1 MKVIEYGRVSTD
13 KQQQKNK
20 KKRNK
25 LTTEIFIA
33 ESTEIHKGK
42 YDYSQSVYKG
52 WDNQIAIIC
61 PIHGLFYQ
69 KAGAH
74 IKGKGCKK
82 CADCERGHF
91 KRLSTNEFIEKS
103 NEIHGNKYDYSKV
116 VYETQYSKVRII
128 CPIHG
133 EFIQKAGNHLNGK
146 GCKKCASEQLKRKI
160 FGVGINDYKCG
171 DGNSYNSKCYITWR
185 TMLYRCY
192 SKYYVSKYPTYN
204 NCKVC
209 DEWLSLSNFK
219 KWFDENYIE
228 GYAIDK
234 DLTQH
239 GLSHKIYSPSTCVFV
254 PERINTMFTKC
265 DSNRGKIKIGV
276 RKQGDLFISEVSK
289 MNEKTYIGCFKTENE
304 AFQAY
309 KREKEKY
316 IKEVADDY
324 FTKGLIT
331 ERVRD
336 LMYKY
341 EVLEND

>member
-1 MKVIEYGRVSTD
+1 MKVVEYGRVSTD
-13 KQQQKNK
+13 KQQQNNK

-33 ESTEIHKGK
+33 ESTEIHRGK

-74 IKGKGCKK
+74 IK
-82 CADCERGHF
+82 
-91 KRLSTNEFIEKS
+91 
-103 NEIHGNKYDYSKV
+103 
-116 VYETQYSKVRII
+116 
-128 CPIHG
+128 
-133 EFIQKAGNHLNGK
+133 GK

-192 SKYYVSKYPTYN
+192 SKDYVSKYPTYN

-209 DEWLSLSNFK
+209 DEWFSLSNFK

-239 GLSHKIYSPSTCVFV
+239 GLSRKIYSPSTCVFV

>member
-1 MKVIEYGRVSTD
+1 MGKR
-13 KQQQKNK
+13 

-25 LTTEIFIA
+25 LTTEIFIS
-33 ESTEIHKGK
+33 ESNEVHKGK

-74 IKGKGCKK
+74 VKGKGSKK
-82 CADCERGHF
+82 CADCERGHS
-91 KRLSTNEFIEKS
+91 KRLSTNEFINKS

-133 EFIQKAGNHLNGK
+133 EFIQKAGNL
-146 GCKKCASEQLKRKI
+146 
-160 FGVGINDYKCG
+160 
-171 DGNSYNSKCYITWR
+171 
-185 TMLYRCY
+185 
-192 SKYYVSKYPTYN
+192 
-204 NCKVC
+204 
-209 DEWLSLSNFK
+209 
-219 KWFDENYIE
+219 
-228 GYAIDK
+228 
-234 DLTQH
+234 
-239 GLSHKIYSPSTCVFV
+239 
-254 PERINTMFTKC
+254 
-265 DSNRGKIKIGV
+265 KIGV
-276 RKQGDLFISEVSK
+276 RKQGNSFIAEVSK
-289 MNEKTYIGCFKTENE
+289 MDEKSYIGCFKTEDE

-316 IKEVADDY
+316 IKEVANDY
-324 FTKGLIT
+324 FSKGLIT